1 MSSFVKASG
10 GITPNSADPGE
21 EFPFLHTITVVDR
34 VVSVDKPELVQNNIK
49 TETVTLNLDSEWEG
63 LSTVI
68 NIGNERPVSVIWSG
82 EPVVIPSELMT
93 TVGYLDVSVV
103 GYGDDGGIRA
113 VTKKATSIFNVVA
126 SGFVEGDEAVPD
138 PTTLLGQL
146 IQAADVAAVTGGN
159 RNNGFGDGDGWWII
173 LLALLFGWGRNGA
186 FGGGYGSGNGG
197 CCAPATCAELQ
208 AGFNNQSVNGM
219 LNGINS
225 GICSLGYDVASQI
238 NGVNTNIMQNGYN
251 TANAITQAQFAQQQ
265 SAAALQAQLADCCC
279 QNREAISGVNYN
291 MATST
296 NAVTTAISNA
306 ARDITENQNTNYRQ
320 LHDELVAYRMEDKD
334 NTIAE
339 LRSQVNALNLSASQS
354 NQNAYLVAQLK
365 TPSPVPAYTVPN
377 PNGYYGCQQNCYQS
391 CGC

>member
-1 MSSFVKASG
+1 MFAS
-10 GITPNSADPGE
+10 
-21 EFPFLHTITVVDR
+21 
-34 VVSVDKPELVQNNIK
+34 NN
-49 TETVTLNLDSEWEG
+49 
-63 LSTVI
+63 LS
-68 NIGNERPVSVIWSG
+68 
-82 EPVVIPSELMT
+82 
-93 TVGYLDVSVV
+93 
-103 GYGDDGGIRA
+103 
-113 VTKKATSIFNVVA
+113 
-126 SGFVEGDEAVPD
+126 
-138 PTTLLGQL
+138 
-146 IQAADVAAVTGGN
+146 AADVAAVTGGN

-186 FGGGYGSGNGG
+186 FGGGYGSGNGS
-197 CCAPATCAELQ
+197 CCAPATCAGLQ
-208 AGFNNQSVNGM
+208 AGFNNQSVNTM

-238 NGVNTNIMQNGYN
+238 NGVNTNIMQNSYN
-251 TANAITQAQFAQQQ
+251 TANAIT
-265 SAAALQAQLADCCC
+265 
-279 QNREAISGVNYN
+279 
-291 MATST
+291 
-296 NAVTTAISNA
+296 TAICNA

-365 TPSPVPAYTVPN
+365 TPAPVPAYTVPN

>member
-10 GITPNSADPGE
+10 SITPNSADPGE

-34 VVSVDKPELVQNNIK
+34 VVSVDKPELVQNNIN

-68 NIGNERPVSVIWSG
+68 NIGNDEPPTSLIWSG
-82 EPVVIPSELMT
+82 QPVVIPAELMT
-93 TVGYLDVSVV
+93 DVGALNVSVV
-103 GYGDDGGIRA
+103 GYGDDGAVRS
-113 VTKKATSIFNVVA
+113 VTKKADAKFTV
-126 SGFVEGDEAVPD
+126 
-138 PTTLLGQL
+138 
-146 IQAADVAAVTGGN
+146 
-159 RNNGFGDGDGWWII
+159 
-173 LLALLFGWGRNGA
+173 
-186 FGGGYGSGNGG
+186 
-197 CCAPATCAELQ
+197 
-208 AGFNNQSVNGM
+208 
-219 LNGINS
+219 
-225 GICSLGYDVASQI
+225 VASQI
-238 NGVNTNIMQNGYN
+238 NGVNTNIMQNSYN

-365 TPSPVPAYTVPN
+365 TPAPVPAYTVPN
-377 PNGYYGCQQNCYQS
+377 PNGYYGGQQNCYQS